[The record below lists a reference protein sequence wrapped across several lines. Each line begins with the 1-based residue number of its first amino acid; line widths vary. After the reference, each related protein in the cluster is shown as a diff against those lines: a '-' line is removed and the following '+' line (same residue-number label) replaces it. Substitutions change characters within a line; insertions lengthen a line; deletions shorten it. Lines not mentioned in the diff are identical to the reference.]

1 MNHSIT
7 HAPLAAEHPSLPI
20 LLIAVKGDV
29 DAKIVENEKAI
40 SAAFAEKENLCA
52 RNVKASEELGVL
64 NRQLRLLSSA
74 LADAK
79 RRLDR
84 EK

>member
-1 MNHSIT
+1 M
-7 HAPLAAEHPSLPI
+7 
-20 LLIAVKGDV
+20 KGDV
-29 DAKIVENEKAI
+29 DAKIADNEKL
-40 SAAFAEKENLCA
+40 FATAVSEKENLCG
-52 RNVKASEELGVL
+52 RNVKASEELSVL

-79 RRLDR
+79 RRLGL